1 MDLKELAEER
11 LRNRDPIYGAEW
23 LILGVL
29 AIGLAAMWLFI
40 WLA

>member
-1 MDLKELAEER
+1 MDLKGLAEER

-23 LILGVL
+23 AILGVSAL
-29 AIGLAAMWLFI
+29 GLGAVWLLI